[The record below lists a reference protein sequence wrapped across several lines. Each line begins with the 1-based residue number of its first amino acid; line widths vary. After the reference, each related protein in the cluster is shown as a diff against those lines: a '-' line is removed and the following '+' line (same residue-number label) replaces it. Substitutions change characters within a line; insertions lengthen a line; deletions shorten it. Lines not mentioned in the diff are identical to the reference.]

1 MLFSVGA
8 LGQLSGYDGGVQAVS
23 ERAVLGSRT
32 VVACMRMDKP
42 DVVTSSPDRRRGIV
56 IPGTVQQS
64 QYLKKDNLAGV
75 IDGHS
80 ESKSIR
86 CV

>member
-8 LGQLSGYDGGVQAVS
+8 LGHLSGYDGGVQAVS
-23 ERAVLGSRT
+23 DRACWVI
-32 VVACMRMDKP
+32 AQYEAPMRMDKP
-42 DVVTSSPDRRRGIV
+42 DIVTSSPDRRRGIV

-64 QYLKKDNLAGV
+64 QCLKKDNLEGV
-75 IDGHS
+75 NSHNQ
-80 ESKSIR
+80 SIR

>member
-23 ERAVLGSRT
+23 EKAVLGSRT
-32 VVACMRMDKP
+32 VIGRLRKDNP
-42 DVVTSSPDRRRGIV
+42 DVVTGSLDRRRGIV
-56 IPGTVQQS
+56 NPGIVQQS
-64 QYLKKDNLAGV
+64 EYLKKDNLAGE
-75 IDGHS
+75 IDSH
-80 ESKSIR
+80 SKSTR